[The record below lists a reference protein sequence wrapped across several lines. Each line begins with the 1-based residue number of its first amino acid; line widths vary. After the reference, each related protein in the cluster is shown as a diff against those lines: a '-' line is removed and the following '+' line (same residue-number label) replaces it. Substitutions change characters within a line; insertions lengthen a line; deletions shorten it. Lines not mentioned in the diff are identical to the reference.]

1 MIRGKK
7 KTIIVAGISVLAL
20 AASTLLSGCGNAS
33 AATAQAAQSDGTK
46 TIIVATGGSP
56 KPHTYVNEKGELTG
70 YDIAVLK
77 AVDKRL
83 PQYQFEYRKVSFDG
97 LLTGLDSDR
106 YQIAANSYS
115 ITPERAEKYEYSV
128 PYFHENYGIVTKEGN
143 APIKHLKDLSG
154 KTTLTSPGT
163 AIAAQLESLNKDQLK
178 DNPIKINYTQGDI
191 TVIYKSLEEGQS
203 DFLFGSQSNYHTF
216 TKALDINPTFT
227 ALPDDESALLGN
239 SDNVF
244 LYSKTDEGKA
254 LKKTIDKAIEQLN
267 GDGTL
272 TKVSKQFFD
281 GLDFAP
287 KQ

>member
-1 MIRGKK
+1 MVVKRRS
-7 KTIIVAGISVLAL
+7 IIAAGVGILAL
-20 AASTLLSGCGNAS
+20 AVSTLLSGCGSPSAS
-33 AATAQAAQSDGTK
+33 TAQAAQSDGVK
-46 TIIVATGGSP
+46 TVIVATGGAP
-56 KPHTYVNEKGELTG
+56 KPHTYVDENGKLTG
-70 YDIAVLK
+70 YDIEVLK
-77 AVDKRL
+77 EVDEKL
-83 PQYQFEYRKVSFDG
+83 PEYKFEYQKVSFDG

-115 ITPERAEKYEYSV
+115 VTPERAEKYEYSI

-143 APIKHLKDLSG
+143 EPIEHLKDLGG

-216 TKALDINPTFT
+216 TKALGINPTFT
-227 ALPDDESALLGN
+227 SLPDDESALLGN

-244 LYSKTDEGKA
+244 LYSKTDEGKE
-254 LKKTIDKAIEQLN
+254 LKKTIDKTIDELN
-267 GDGTL
+267 ADGTL
-272 TKVSKQFFD
+272 TKISKQFFD

-287 KQ
+287 KK